1 MPEGEGPEGTDILLL
16 QPLQRQNLQH
26 VCENRQLS
34 WKTETKFFK
43 GLLPQPLNQAS
54 KYLYP
59 LKVKSSYTHKKTYNS
74 ILRENIIYF

>member
-16 QPLQRQNLQH
+16 QPLQRQNLQQ

-54 KYLYP
+54 KYLYL